1 MYTVVGF
8 KIIYTQTKTGLFT
21 EKVDLFTESDKK
33 SEKKR
38 RKKVTHDWVRLIT
51 VRTCVLAKHVL
62 SVLKKNYIYK
72 KTAVVHYT

>member
-1 MYTVVGF
+1 MFSSLMYTVVGF

-38 RKKVTHDWVRLIT
+38 RKKVTHDWVRKA
-51 VRTCVLAKHVL
+51 C
-62 SVLKKNYIYK
+62 
-72 KTAVVHYT
+72 